1 MRHGVTLLSCASC
14 ALGLLVASSAAA
26 QGTGQGAATRSAGQ
40 DAATPDASAPAPP
53 GAKADSGPTN
63 VKSATCIEHV
73 PPGKERPSLSET
85 FPKKGLSGYAL
96 PLKVVVKHG
105 RGETVLPGG
114 LRMRAGTDEARALE
128 RSEFILPHPDGG
140 AGPVLTT
147 KEVATG
153 SETTLELS
161 MVALPKKPG
170 RNELTLPPLPIAV
183 QRASGEVL
191 TVCTQPHEIVVE
203 DPIANT
209 PEPEP
214 KHNPPPRRQEEVWT
228 TAKNVALGA
237 LTAAIIAL
245 LVALLL
251 GRFLKREKKG
261 PPPPPPRPPWEVGLE
276 ALADLQR
283 QELVERERLVEHFE
297 QVTTIL
303 RQYCGDRYGFD
314 GLESTTREMLAI
326 LRRVIPPIAALDD
339 IEKSLR
345 RADLVKFA
353 RLTPDADECNE
364 ALARARTIIER
375 TIPPP
380 LPTRS
385 PQEPPRGAP

>member
-1 MRHGVTLLSCASC
+1 MRREFVSPLRCAAC
-14 ALGLLVASSAAA
+14 TFGLLAASSAAA
-26 QGTGQGAATRSAGQ
+26 QTTAGPDAATQ
-40 DAATPDASAPAPP
+40 DAAPPAAKAPATPAP
-53 GAKADSGPTN
+53 KADAGPKN

-73 PPGKERPSLSET
+73 PAGKERPSLSET

-96 PLKVVVKHG
+96 PLKIVVKHG

-114 LRMRAGTDEARALE
+114 LRMRAGSDEARALE

-140 AGPVLTT
+140 AGPVLAT
-147 KEVATG
+147 KEVAAG

-161 MVALPKKPG
+161 LVALPKKPG

-276 ALADLQR
+276 ALADLER
-283 QELVERERLVEHFE
+283 QELVARERLVEHFE

-353 RLTPDADECNE
+353 RLTPDSDECNE

-385 PQEPPRGAP
+385 VQEPPRGAT